1 MSSDRTHL
9 IKVRRLVLGFL
20 VSGALT
26 VAAFGLVFSGWPRA
40 LSLALLAALGVAQAS
55 VQLHLFLDVGA
66 SRLRAVAL
74 ALAVLII
81 IVMVSGTLWVMN
93 DLDARMM

>member
-1 MSSDRTHL
+1 MSSNRSDTT
-9 IKVRRLVLGFL
+9 KVRRLVLGFL
-20 VSGALT
+20 VSGVLT

-40 LSLALLAALGVAQAS
+40 LTLALLAALGVAQAS
-55 VQLHLFLDVGA
+55 VQLHCFLDVGA
-66 SRLRAVAL
+66 SRLQAAAL
-74 ALAVLII
+74 ALAAFLI